1 MANENAAIRLSE
13 SPPIGAEIQ
22 RLRKHRGMTLD
33 QLSMRAGVSK
43 SVLSQIERDQTNPT
57 LVTLCR
63 IAEALESKPAAFFA
77 RPSDDRSIE
86 KVKRNSVPKIAS
98 EDGLVRLDILGPLDT
113 AEWLQW
119 YQMTAEPGG
128 VLASDAHGP
137 NSWEHLSVI
146 AGEIVVE
153 TPREKVLLSSG
164 DTARYPTDDR
174 HVLRNE
180 GLEAAHAIMVVVRS
194 ENR

>member
-1 MANENAAIRLSE
+1 MGSENATLRPSE

-22 RLRKHRGMTLD
+22 RLRKQRGMTLD
-33 QLSMRAGVSK
+33 QLSLRAGVSK

-63 IAEALESKPAAFFA
+63 IAEALESRPAAFFA
-77 RPSDDRSIE
+77 GPSDDGSIE
-86 KVKRNSVPKIAS
+86 KVKRNSVPRIS
-98 EDGLVRLDILGPLDT
+98 SDDGLMRLDILGPLDT

-119 YQMTAEPGG
+119 YLLTAEPGG
-128 VLASDAHGP
+128 VLASDSHGA

-146 AGEIVVE
+146 EGEIAVE
-153 TPREKVLLSSG
+153 TPREKILLNTG
-164 DTARYPTDDR
+164 DTGRYPTDDR

-180 GLEAAHAIMVVVRS
+180 SQKTARAIMVVVRS
-194 ENR
+194 DNR

>member
-1 MANENAAIRLSE
+1 MPSESSPVTQTE

-33 QLSMRAGVSK
+33 QLSLRAGVSK

-77 RPSDDRSIE
+77 RPDDDRSIE
-86 KVKRNSVPKIAS
+86 KMKRNSVPKIS
-98 EDGLVRLDILGPLDT
+98 SDDGLVRLDILGPLDT

-119 YQMTAEPGG
+119 YQLIAEPGG
-128 VLASDAHGP
+128 VLASDSHGP
-137 NSWEHLSVI
+137 NSWEHLSVTE
-146 AGEIVVE
+146 GELTVE
-153 TPREKVLLSSG
+153 TPREKVLLNTG
-164 DTARYPTDDR
+164 DTARYPSDDT
-174 HVLRNE
+174 HILRNE
-180 GLEAAHAIMVVVRS
+180 GSVTARAMMVVVRS
-194 ENR
+194 DNR